1 MITATLLLPTKASIW
16 NLTSQRCGAKAKSV
30 MSTFRGSDQFVEFH
44 LDCFGVS
51 ILGVLNE
58 KDHQEG
64 DDRSASIYNQL
75 PRVAKVK
82 DRTRDDPNDDDTN
95 S

>member
-1 MITATLLLPTKASIW
+1 
-16 NLTSQRCGAKAKSV
+16 
-30 MSTFRGSDQFVEFH
+30 MSTFRGSDQFVEFL

-64 DDRSASIYNQL
+64 DDRSASIYDQL
-75 PRVAKVK
+75 PRVAEVEQ
-82 DRTRDDPNDDDTN
+82 RTCDDPNDDDTN

>member
-1 MITATLLLPTKASIW
+1 
-16 NLTSQRCGAKAKSV
+16 